1 MPGLRTT
8 ACAAAL
14 ASSLKGPTTKV
25 PKVNR
30 GFRLL
35 FWCTASSGS
44 SPTGGGTTRASS
56 LWRLGPRGMTY
67 STVRTDSE
75 SVRSERSMSLW
86 NLVESQS
93 RANCDGTPS
102 DTAPS
107 STRTICVSLNHV
119 LKLGFEM
126 DSSSSTSAFSQ
137 SSFVVVM
144 GGCGE
149 YHHSPRAAPRR
160 QNCQFGAQVVDNV
173 WIEYY

>member
-44 SPTGGGTTRASS
+44 SPTGGWTTRASP
-56 LWRLGPRGMTY
+56 RLGFGAPGGDVFLARGGSGGGGRGDMTY
-67 STVRTDSE
+67 RRVRRDWE
-75 SVRSERSMSLW
+75 SVRSERSMFLG

-93 RANCDGTPS
+93 RATCDGPPS
-102 DTAPS
+102 DTAPK
-107 STRTICVSLNHV
+107 R
-119 LKLGFEM
+119 
-126 DSSSSTSAFSQ
+126 
-137 SSFVVVM
+137 
-144 GGCGE
+144 
-149 YHHSPRAAPRR
+149 
-160 QNCQFGAQVVDNV
+160 
-173 WIEYY
+173 